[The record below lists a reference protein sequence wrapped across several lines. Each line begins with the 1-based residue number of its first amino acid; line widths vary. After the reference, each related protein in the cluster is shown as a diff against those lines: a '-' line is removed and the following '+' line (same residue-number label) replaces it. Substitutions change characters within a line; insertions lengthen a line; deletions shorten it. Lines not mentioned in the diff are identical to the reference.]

1 LTASRG
7 QKGNIVPQFAFEI
20 AESQVHVRRYVV
32 EADTEEEAR
41 EMAQRGET
49 IEEEDIKFDGVTNR
63 EITQALGQ
71 VQGSG
76 DESNVCH
83 VCGRPF
89 TIDSAGVATHD
100 NPENPDGIDHDSDA
114 DHVPYALE
122 EES

>member
-1 LTASRG
+1 M
-7 QKGNIVPQFAFEI
+7 PQFAFEI

-32 EADTEEEAR
+32 EADTEEKAR
-41 EMAQRGET
+41 EMAERGET

-63 EITQALGQ
+63 EITQALGP

-76 DESNVCH
+76 EGSKQCH
-83 VCGRPF
+83 VCGKPF
-89 TIDSAGVATHD
+89 TIDSAGVATHS
-100 NPENPDGIDHDSDA
+100 NAEYPDGIDHDADA